1 MAIQLTPEQEHRLH
15 TVVESGAYGS
25 IDEAINA
32 ALKVVETGVDLGFEG
47 SEDELNQLLAE
58 GMSSGELTEEEFWR
72 SVDQETDAML
82 VAHQPRKFATTWSR

>member
-15 TVVESGAYGS
+15 IVVESGAYAS

-47 SEDELNQLLAE
+47 SEKELHQLLAE
-58 GMSSGELTEEEFWR
+58 GMSSGELTEDEFWR
-72 SVDQETDAML
+72 LVDQETDAML
-82 VAHQPRKFATTWSR
+82 VSHKLRKT